1 MGRATVAVRIIF
13 SCVFCFTDKS
23 SRKIYIQ
30 LCIRFTNKS
39 FIMFNVVKL
48 KVCRNSLFNILMLI
62 SEMCNFN
69 MKREHGII
77 LSNILFQN
85 YCLFESP
92 RTTEEPAV
100 KVLKLS

>member
-1 MGRATVAVRIIF
+1 M
-13 SCVFCFTDKS
+13 
-23 SRKIYIQ
+23 IQ
-30 LCIRFTNKS
+30 LFIIKS
-39 FIMFNVVKL
+39 MEIFLKEIEHSDLKIPPDTTVEWVFFSFVMFNVVKL

-62 SEMCNFN
+62 SEMYNFN